1 MRRDQIEA
9 YTNAANTSAVWKYL
23 KRSKKDAKMITS
35 LKHDSE
41 RLLVFRLPVF
51 SASHVSEVKRKSDCV
66 CLLYDK

>member
-1 MRRDQIEA
+1 MWHDQIEA
-9 YTNAANTSAVWKYL
+9 YTNAANTSAVCKYL

-41 RLLVFRLPVF
+41 RLPVF
-51 SASHVSEVKRKSDCV
+51 SASHVSEEKRKGDCV